1 MVNPKIFE
9 NKKDIVCIYHNS
21 DYDGIGSAEIVRYYF
36 SNYAKNS
43 SNIKFIGLNY
53 GIEIP
58 YKTLKNKIIIC
69 CDFTPDNFKIIIK
82 DSYHTIWIDHHI
94 SSIELMKDFKAD
106 NFENITNID
115 YAACLGVWKYFISE
129 DKIPRAIELLS
140 KFDSHTFTKA
150 EEDDCINFQY
160 GMKALG
166 KQSELDG
173 DIWCDLFNNA
183 YSKNA
188 NVILNILDQ
197 GEIVN
202 RFMTEHYDIA
212 VCNRTARTTILN
224 VPELNK
230 TYKVLFLNMPYGFS
244 DSFKAFYNKKEH
256 DILMSGYLAS
266 NNKWA
271 YSFYCPA
278 DKNIDV
284 SKIAKTF
291 GGGGHK
297 GAAGCICD
305 KLIV

>member
-1 MVNPKIFE
+1 MINPKIFE
-9 NKKDIVCIYHNS
+9 NNKEIVCCYHNA
-21 DYDGIGSAEIVRYYF
+21 DLDGICSAEIVRYYF
-36 SNYAKNS
+36 LNYAKNS
-43 SNIKFIGLNY
+43 STVKFIGLNH
-53 GIEIP
+53 GDNIP
-58 YKTLKNKIIIC
+58 YETLKNKIIIC
-69 CDFTPDNFKIIIK
+69 CDFMPENFKTIIK

-94 SSIELMKDFKAD
+94 SAINDMKDFNAD

-129 DKIPRAIELLS
+129 KDIPEAVQLLS
-140 KFDSHTFTKA
+140 KFDAHTFTKA
-150 EEDDCINFQY
+150 EEEDCINFQY

-166 KQSELDG
+166 EDSELDG
-173 DIWCDLFNNA
+173 DIWRDLFNNA

-188 NVILNILDQ
+188 KVIHNILDQ

-212 VCNRTARTTILN
+212 VGNRTARTTILKI
-224 VPELNK
+224 PELNK
-230 TYKVLFLNMPYGFS
+230 TFKVLFLNMPYGFS
-244 DSFKAFYNKKEH
+244 DAFKSFYNKKEH
-256 DILMSGYLAS
+256 DILMSGYLNS

-284 SKIAKTF
+284 SMIAKTF